1 MDPHLRE
8 GDTVPTDLTS
18 YWKEVNNTY
27 RALTE
32 GKLQFRCIRWL
43 FEHIID
49 SGYAKHLFP
58 GTSIYNL
65 LVSLPVDGKVSYT
78 RTLQVAYD
86 ELEQVVTMQL
96 KVGSNS
102 QETSEDIEKSIVC
115 SITCQPTEVLDTF
128 EHFLNEHSDWAKA
141 ARQN

>member
-8 GDTVPTDLTS
+8 GDTVPSDLTS

-65 LVSLPVDGKVSYT
+65 LVSLPLDGKVNYT
-78 RTLQVAYD
+78 RTLLVAYD
-86 ELEQVVTMQL
+86 EPTQVVSMQL
-96 KVGSNS
+96 KIWSNS
-102 QETSEDIEKSIVC
+102 SGTSEDIEKASVW

-128 EHFLNEHSDWAKA
+128 EHFLNEHSDWAIA